1 MKFLRYGPRGAEKPG
16 LLDENGRIRDLSGL
30 CSDIAGEVVADLAR
44 FARIDT
50 STLPLVDGNP
60 RLGACVGE
68 TGKFLCIGLNYANH
82 AAEGNLQVPPEPVL
96 FMKATSAICG
106 PNDPILL
113 PRGSQKTDWEVEL
126 GIVIGRRTK
135 YVAQEESMAHVA
147 GFCVINDVSERSFQ
161 LERSGQW
168 TKGKSCD
175 NFGPTGP
182 WLVTPDEIADPQALS
197 LWLDVNGDRVQNS
210 STRQMVYG
218 VTMLVSYLSQFMTLE
233 PGDIISTGTPSGV
246 GVGMR
251 PPRFLKA
258 GDRVTLGIDGLG
270 QQSQIV
276 VSERSDA

>member
-1 MKFLRYGPRGAEKPG
+1 
-16 LLDENGRIRDLSGL
+16 
-30 CSDIAGEVVADLAR
+30 
-44 FARIDT
+44 
-50 STLPLVDGNP
+50 
-60 RLGACVGE
+60 
-68 TGKFLCIGLNYANH
+68 
-82 AAEGNLQVPPEPVL
+82 
-96 FMKATSAICG
+96 
-106 PNDPILL
+106 
-113 PRGSQKTDWEVEL
+113 
-126 GIVIGRRTK
+126 
-135 YVAQEESMAHVA
+135 MAHVA

-270 QQSQIV
+270 QHIQIV